1 MVKLVATIGLMIGFI
16 ELAPSV
22 VPSMMTDTGEATTD
36 TGPEDDTGDAEDTG
50 KAEGTGDSEDTGD
63 AEDTGQP
70 SANDTGTETTKT
82 TKYSASELAGETG
95 GCSATGTHSG
105 LWWMALV
112 ALVGV
117 RARRRFP
124 NDAQPYDR

>member
-1 MVKLVATIGLMIGFI
+1 MVKLIATIGLMIGFI

-36 TGPEDDTGDAEDTG
+36 TGPEDDTGDT
-50 KAEGTGDSEDTGD
+50 EDTGD

-95 GCSATGTHSG
+95 GCSTIGTHNG
-105 LWWMALV
+105 PWWMALV

-117 RARRRFP
+117 RTRRRCP
-124 NDAQPYDR
+124 NGAQAYDR

>member
-1 MVKLVATIGLMIGFI
+1 MVKLVATLGMMIGFI

-36 TGPEDDTGDAEDTG
+36 TGPEDDTGDAED
-50 KAEGTGDSEDTGD
+50 AGDAEDTGD
-63 AEDTGQP
+63 AQDTGLEDDTGQP
-70 SANDTGTETTKT
+70 SANDTGSETTRT

-117 RARRRFP
+117 RTRRRCP
-124 NDAQPYDR
+124 NDAQPSDR